1 MWGIVP
7 AAGRGTRL
15 QPLAFSKELLP
26 LGSRVDNGIERPCAV
41 SEYLLERM
49 ILGGADKICIVI
61 SPDKSDILGYFG
73 DCYGSAHIVY
83 AVQPRPCGLCDAVFR
98 AHPLMTD
105 SEPVIVGL
113 PDTIWFPDTAL
124 AALPDDVLSFLLFPV
139 ERPEFFDA
147 VVLDGAGR
155 VLEVEVK
162 RPDPSSHWIWGAF
175 KIPGRVFPALR
186 RLWIARGRA
195 DEYFGTL
202 INAYLADGG
211 TALGVRAGA
220 AYVDVGTLNGY
231 RAAMALLAEQS
242 NMGASAKVVQA
253 MGWPAGRRP
262 KTLARRAGVSPA
274 LPPPYPPPLAG
285 EGRVG
290 AGETPTVPLARAWR
304 RE

>member
-98 AHPLMTD
+98 AHPLMAD

-113 PDTIWFPDTAL
+113 PDTIWFPETAL

-162 RPDPSSHWIWGAF
+162 RPNPSSRWIWGAF

-242 NMGASAKVVQA
+242 NTGASTKVIQA
-253 MGWPAGRRP
+253 IGWPSGRRA
-262 KTLARRAGVSPA
+262 KTLAGIAGVSPA
-274 LPPPYPPPLAG
+274 VP
-285 EGRVG
+285 VG
-290 AGETPTVPLARAWR
+290 R